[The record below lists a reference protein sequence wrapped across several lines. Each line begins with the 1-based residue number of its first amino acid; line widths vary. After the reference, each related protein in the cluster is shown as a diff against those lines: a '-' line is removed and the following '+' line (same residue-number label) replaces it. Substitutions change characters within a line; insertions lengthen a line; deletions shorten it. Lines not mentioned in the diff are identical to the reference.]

1 MHARIPVPEGRM
13 KRFRKFSVAQ
23 REFCGPSFFRGE
35 FKTVEGGGGAARAV
49 SRLYYAARKFL
60 AGFSPFRSFGMG
72 AVRALGS
79 FRQRADFTVK
89 RLGGIFF
96 RERFFRAFF
105 NAAPGRQRPDACI
118 YLCRRAPRHGFE
130 NNGFPERIW
139 RLKFLPAARGA
150 LQALVGK
157 IAARAAPFFI
167 MPCGNYRGLIWLK
180 WFGES
185 LDVAKTRRKPLKY

>member
-1 MHARIPVPEGRM
+1 
-13 KRFRKFSVAQ
+13 
-23 REFCGPSFFRGE
+23 
-35 FKTVEGGGGAARAV
+35 
-49 SRLYYAARKFL
+49 
-60 AGFSPFRSFGMG
+60 MG

-79 FRQRADFTVK
+79 FRQRADFAVK

-96 RERFFRAFF
+96 RERFFSRICF

-118 YLCRRAPRHGFE
+118 YLCRRAPRRGFE
-130 NNGFPERIW
+130 NSGFPERIW

-150 LQALVGK
+150 LQAPVGK

-180 WFGES
+180 WFGEP
-185 LDVAKTRRKPLKY
+185 LNVAKTRRKPLKY